1 MSQFYLVLN
10 HSAPLLSNTPQAN
23 PFVYVFDL
31 PKLAVYDATMI
42 MANPAQT
49 IPNTLELKER
59 GVPSPTPLHYGSNQ
73 PEFET

>member
-1 MSQFYLVLN
+1 M
-10 HSAPLLSNTPQAN
+10 
-23 PFVYVFDL
+23 
-31 PKLAVYDATMI
+31 AVYDATMI